1 MADQRGVGAHTVE
14 EVLESSLESVD
25 QAEDIVLREAR
36 EMGFNEDEQH
46 HIGIS
51 LRECMV
57 NAVVHGNKY
66 SSRKKVRLVVSRT
79 PRQLEVRISDEGG
92 GFDLNDVPDPLAE
105 ENLLRQSGRGVMMM
119 QAFMDEFEVR
129 RRHPAGTE
137 VRMVKYLPK
146 VT

>member
-1 MADQRGVGAHTVE
+1 MADQEGVGAHTVE
-14 EVLESSLESVD
+14 EDLDSTLESVD

-36 EMGFNEDEQH
+36 EMGFDEDEQH

-66 SSRKKVRLVVSRT
+66 NSRKKVRLVVSRT
-79 PRQLEVRISDEGG
+79 PERLEILVGDEGE
-92 GFDLNDVPDPLAE
+92 GFEMEKVPDPLAE
-105 ENLLRQSGRGVMMM
+105 ENLLRQSGRGVMMI
-119 QAFMDEFEVR
+119 QAFMDEFHVR
-129 RRHPAGTE
+129 RREPLGTE

-146 VT
+146 AT